1 MTFLF
6 NSDRTRGQVFA
17 DAFAAALPEVPFS
30 MDPAT
35 VDPDAV
41 RYLLTWT
48 VPPDLARYRNLRVL
62 FSIGAGVDQL
72 ALDQL
77 PPHLTVVRMVEDGIV
92 RMMQEYVVM
101 AVLAA
106 HRNLPAYRSQ
116 QQQGI
121 WRSLPV
127 RQAAERRVGVL
138 GLGQLGTAVLRQLR
152 PFGFPLMGWSRSG
165 RGLDGVDCYSGD
177 AGLPLFLSRCD
188 ILICLLPL
196 TAETKGFLNARL
208 FSVLPAGASLIHVG
222 RGPQLDPKALLD
234 ALDSGHLASAIL
246 DVTDPE
252 PLPPDHP
259 LWAHP
264 QVMITPHIASVTQP
278 VTAAQAVIANI
289 RRHLAG
295 QPMLGEIDRLRGY

>member
-77 PPHLTVVRMVEDGIV
+77 PPHLTVVRMVEEGIV

-116 QQQGI
+116 QQQGV

-196 TAETKGFLNARL
+196 TPETKGFLNARL

-222 RGPQLDPKALLD
+222 RGPQLDPAALME

-278 VTAAQAVIANI
+278 TTAAQAVIANI

-295 QPMLGEIDRLRGY
+295 QPMLGEIDRQRGY